1 MIQIKNNKKIS
12 KPFVIL
18 ISIVFLISYCDYSYG
33 AITCTGGYGISDTGT
48 TSNPTFTHTFTLTP
62 DIGSSAIT
70 NTHSFRLRTT
80 DNNAWRL
87 TASRVAIT
95 RSTGSGAA
103 ADNILDTDVNWSA
116 TVTPVSVRAGSTC
129 TLAAPFNG
137 TTTLN
142 SISTAGG
149 TVIANGS
156 GRSNNTC
163 TTAGSYWQVDVMLSI
178 PQDFDFNI
186 GTYTGM
192 ITYTLS
198 N

>member
-1 MIQIKNNKKIS
+1 MIQTMNKKRMY
-12 KPFVIL
+12 KPVVL
-18 ISIVFLISYCDYSYG
+18 LLAIVFLISYCDCSYG

-48 TSNPTFTHTFTLTP
+48 TNNPTYTHTFTLTP
-62 DIGSSAIT
+62 TVGSTAATAS
-70 NTHSFRLRTT
+70 HSFRLRTT

-87 TASRVAIT
+87 LASRVAIT
-95 RSTGSGAA
+95 RSSGSGAA
-103 ADNILDTDVNWSA
+103 ADNILDTDVSWSG
-116 TVTPVSVRAGSTC
+116 TLTKVGAGTSTL
-129 TLAAPFNG
+129 TFAAPFTG

-149 TVIANGS
+149 TVIANGNL
-156 GRSNNTC
+156 RTNVIC
-163 TTAGSYWQVDVMLSI
+163 TSAANYWQVDVILSI

-192 ITYTLS
+192 ITYTLQ

>member
-1 MIQIKNNKKIS
+1 MIQNNKKIY
-12 KPFVIL
+12 KPFIIL

-33 AITCTGGYGISDTGT
+33 AITCTGGYGISDAGT

-62 DIGSSAIT
+62 DIGSSAMT

-80 DNNAWRL
+80 DNNAWKL

-103 ADNILDTDVNWSA
+103 ADNILDTDVNWSG
-116 TVTPVSVRAGSTC
+116 TLTKVGAGTST
-129 TLAAPFNG
+129 LAFAAPFTG

-149 TVIANGS
+149 TVIANGN
-156 GRSNNTC
+156 GRTNIIC
-163 TTAGSYWQVDVMLSI
+163 TSAANYWQVDVTLSI